1 MQARSSTHDTA
12 PSNSEDGRWPS
23 EPFGDPAREGD
34 EQPSD
39 VEEDEHARALEE
51 AGYGHGV

>member
-1 MQARSSTHDTA
+1 MQARSNTHDTA
-12 PSNSEDGRWPS
+12 PSNSEDGRWS
-23 EPFGDPAREGD
+23 EPFSEPTREGD

-39 VEEDEHARALEE
+39 VEEEDHARALEE